1 MPLLTV
7 DAVTYEIGDRTLLR
21 EASLVLE
28 PGERVC
34 LIGRNGA
41 GKTTLLR
48 LIAGDEKPDAGHIR
62 HKVGLRICQLS
73 QVLPEAGDATV
84 RDHVAAGLQPLQEL
98 VDAYHRLIAEN
109 LDAAG
114 LLELEKLQHRIDA
127 ESGWDLEQRVESL
140 MLEMGLPA
148 DQKMEALSGG
158 WRRRV
163 ALART
168 LVFRPEL
175 LLLDEPTNH
184 LDLDTIEW
192 LEERV
197 RAFSGCLLFVTHDR
211 MLLERIAT
219 RIVELDRATLTSWPG
234 DYQSFLRRKEAALE
248 TEERAEAL
256 FDKRLAEEEAWVRQG
271 IKARRTRN
279 EGRVRALEAM
289 RKAYAERV
297 EREGTARMGVE
308 RAGASG
314 RRVIELEN
322 VAHGYGGDRLFEG
335 LSLELL
341 RGDRLGLIGNNGVG
355 KTTLLRI
362 MLGELEPEAGTVKLG
377 TKLEI
382 AYFDQ
387 LRREL
392 VPDKTVAETVS
403 DGSEFVRVD
412 IKGGKGGRDRH
423 VIGYLRAFLFSP
435 KRAQSKVEALSG
447 GERNRLVLARLFAR
461 PSNLLVLDEPTNDL
475 DLETLDILERQLVD
489 YHGTLILVSHDRTF
503 LDNVV
508 TSTLVFEEGEEG
520 GVLQRYVGGYSDW
533 ARRGRALAVKEGPQR
548 ASRDEAKPK
557 PPRREPLRAATKLS
571 YKLKLELDDLP
582 GKIEVLEQQV
592 AALEERTAA
601 PDFYTQ
607 PFEEVEP
614 MLEQLEAAKMS
625 LERALERWMELEEQN
640 PAPDR
645 G

>member
-7 DAVTYEIGDRTLLR
+7 DAVTYEIGDHTLLR
-21 EASLVLE
+21 DASLVLE

-48 LIAGDEKPDAGHIR
+48 LIAGDETPDAGYIKR
-62 HKVGLRICQLS
+62 KAGLRISQLS

-84 RDHVAAGLQPLQEL
+84 RDHVARGLRPLQDL
-98 VDAYHRLIAEN
+98 VDAYHRLTADS

-114 LLELEKLQHRIDA
+114 LVELEKLQHRIDA

-148 DQKMEALSGG
+148 DQEMRALSGG

-163 ALART
+163 ALARA

-184 LDLDTIEW
+184 LDLGTIVW

-197 RAFSGCLLFVTHDR
+197 RAFAGCLLFVTHDR
-211 MLLERIAT
+211 TFLERLAT

-234 DYQSFLRRKEAALE
+234 DYQNFLRRKEAALAA
-248 TEERAEAL
+248 EERAEAL

-289 RKAYAERV
+289 RKAYAERAV
-297 EREGTARMGVE
+297 REGTARMHVE
-308 RAGASG
+308 RADASG
-314 RRVIELEN
+314 RRVIELDN
-322 VAHGYGGDRLFEG
+322 VSHGYGGDRLFED
-335 LSLELL
+335 LSLQLV

-362 MLGELEPEAGTVKLG
+362 MLGELEPDAGTVKLG

-403 DGSEFVRVD
+403 DGSELVRPA
-412 IKGGKGGRDRH
+412 GKAGKDRH
-423 VIGYLRAFLFSP
+423 VIGYLGAFLFSP
-435 KRAQSKVEALSG
+435 KRAQSKVGALSG

-475 DLETLDILERQLVD
+475 DLETLDVLEQQLTD
-489 YHGTLILVSHDRTF
+489 YQGTLILVSHDRTF

-508 TSTLVFEEGEEG
+508 TSTLVFEDG

-533 ARRGRALAVKEGPQR
+533 ARHDRALAVKEGPKR
-548 ASRDEAKPK
+548 ALRDASKPK
-557 PPRREPLRAATKLS
+557 PPRRDPARAVTKLS
-571 YKLKLELDDLP
+571 YKLKLELDALP
-582 GKIEVLEQQV
+582 KKIEALEQQV
-592 AALEERTAA
+592 AVLEARTSA
-601 PDFYTQ
+601 PEFYTQ
-607 PFEEVEP
+607 PFEQVAP
-614 MLEQLEAAKMS
+614 ILEQLEEARTS

-640 PAPDR
+640 PTPDR

>member
-7 DAVTYEIGDRTLLR
+7 DAVSYEIAGHTLLR

-28 PGERVC
+28 AGERVC

-48 LIAGDEKPDAGHIR
+48 LIAGDEKPDTGHIK
-62 HKVGLRICQLS
+62 HKAGLRISKLS
-73 QVLPEAGDATV
+73 QVLPEVGDATV

-98 VDAYHRLIAEN
+98 VDAYHRRTAES

-114 LLELEKLQHRIDA
+114 LRELEKLQHRIDA
-127 ESGWDLEQRVESL
+127 ESGWDLDQRVESL

-148 DQKMEALSGG
+148 DRKMAALSGG

-163 ALART
+163 ALARA

-197 RAFSGCLLFVTHDR
+197 RGFSGCLLFVTHDR
-211 MLLERIAT
+211 TLLERIAT

-234 DYQSFLRRKEAALE
+234 DYQNFLRRKEVAFE
-248 TEERAEAL
+248 SEERAEAL
-256 FDKRLAEEEAWVRQG
+256 FDKRLAEEEAWVRLG

-289 RKAYAERV
+289 RKAYAERA
-297 EREGTARMGVE
+297 EHEGTARMSVE
-308 RAGASG
+308 RAEASG
-314 RRVIELEN
+314 CRVIELDN
-322 VAHGYGGDRLFEG
+322 VAHGYEGDRLFEG

-403 DGSEFVRVD
+403 DGSEFVS
-412 IKGGKGGRDRH
+412 IAGKDRH
-423 VIGYLRAFLFSP
+423 VIGYLGAFLFSP
-435 KRAQSKVEALSG
+435 KRAQSKVGALSG

-475 DLETLDILERQLVD
+475 DLETLDILEQQLVD
-489 YHGTLILVSHDRTF
+489 YQGTLILVSHDRTF

-508 TSTLVFEEGEEG
+508 TSTLVFEHGEEG
-520 GVLQRYVGGYSDW
+520 GVLQHYVGGYSDW
-533 ARRGRALAVKEGPQR
+533 ARRGRALAVKEGPKR

-557 PPRREPLRAATKLS
+557 PPRREPPRAATKLS
-571 YKLKLELDDLP
+571 YKLKIELDALP
-582 GKIEVLEQQV
+582 EKIEALEHQV
-592 AALEERTAA
+592 AALEARTAA
-601 PDFYTQ
+601 PDFYRR
-607 PFEEVEP
+607 PFEQVAP
-614 MLEQLEAAKMS
+614 MLEQLEEAKTS

-640 PAPDR
+640 PAPER

>member
-1 MPLLTV
+1 MSIIPALMPLLTV
-7 DAVTYEIGDRTLLR
+7 DAVSYEIGDHLILR

-34 LIGRNGA
+34 LIGRNSA

-48 LIAGDEKPDAGHIR
+48 LIAGDEKPDAGQIKHR
-62 HKVGLRICQLS
+62 ADLRISQLA
-73 QVLPEAGDATV
+73 QTLPEAGDATV
-84 RDHVAAGLQPLQEL
+84 RDHVAAGLRPLQLLIDE
-98 VDAYHRLIAEN
+98 YQRLTTQN
-109 LDAAG
+109 LDAPG
-114 LLELEKLQHRIDA
+114 LRELEKLQHRIDA
-127 ESGWDLEQRVESL
+127 ESGWDLEKRVESL

-148 DQKMEALSGG
+148 DRKMSALSGG
-158 WRRRV
+158 WRRRA
-163 ALART
+163 ALARA
-168 LVFRPEL
+168 LVSRPEL

-197 RAFSGCLLFVTHDR
+197 RAFSGSLLFVTHDR
-211 MLLERIAT
+211 TLLERIAT

-234 DYQSFLRRKEAALE
+234 DYQNFLRRKEAALE
-248 TEERAEAL
+248 AEERAEAL
-256 FDKRLAEEEAWVRQG
+256 FDKRLSEEEAWVRQG

-289 RKAYAERV
+289 RKVHGERAQ
-297 EREGTARMGVE
+297 REGTARMRVE
-308 RAGASG
+308 RARSSG

-322 VAHGYGGDRLFEG
+322 VAHGYGEDRLFED

-341 RGDRLGLIGNNGVG
+341 RGGRLGLIGNNGVG

-377 TKLEI
+377 TKLEV

-403 DGSEFVRVD
+403 DGGEFVRSVTN
-412 IKGGKGGRDRH
+412 GGNDRH
-423 VIGYLRAFLFSP
+423 VIGYLGAFLFSP
-435 KRAQSKVEALSG
+435 KRTRSKVAALSG

-461 PSNLLVLDEPTNDL
+461 ASNLLVLDEPTNDL
-475 DLETLDILERQLVD
+475 DLETLEVLEQQLVD
-489 YHGTLILVSHDRTF
+489 YKGTLILVSHDRTF

-508 TSTLVFEEGEEG
+508 TSTLVFEEG
-520 GVLQRYVGGYSDW
+520 GVLQHYVGGYSDW
-533 ARRGRALAVKEGPQR
+533 ARQGRALAVKEGPTR
-548 ASRDEAKPK
+548 APHDDAKQK
-557 PPRREPLRAATKLS
+557 PRPEPPRAATKLS
-571 YKLKLELDDLP
+571 YKLKLELDALP
-582 GKIEVLEQQV
+582 KKIEALEQEV
-592 AALEERTAA
+592 AVLEERTGAS
-601 PDFYTQ
+601 DFYAQ

-614 MLEQLEAAKMS
+614 VLEELEAAKTS
-625 LERALERWMELEEQN
+625 LEQALERWMELEEQK

>member
-48 LIAGDEKPDAGHIR
+48 LIAGEEKTDAGHIK
-62 HKVGLRICQLS
+62 HKTGLRISQLS

-84 RDHVAAGLQPLQEL
+84 RDHVAAGLRPLQDL
-98 VDAYHRLIAEN
+98 VDAYHRCTAES
-109 LDAAG
+109 LDRAG
-114 LLELEKLQHRIDA
+114 LRELEKLQHRIDA
-127 ESGWDLEQRVESL
+127 ESGWDLEERVESL

-148 DQKMEALSGG
+148 DEKMKALSGG

-163 ALART
+163 ALARA

-197 RAFSGCLLFVTHDR
+197 KAFAGCVLFVTHDR
-211 MLLERIAT
+211 TLLERLAT
-219 RIVELDRATLTSWPG
+219 RIVDLDRMTLTSWPG
-234 DYQSFLRRKEAALE
+234 DYQNFLRRKEAALGA
-248 TEERAEAL
+248 EERAEAL

-289 RKAYAERV
+289 RKAYAERWQ
-297 EREGTARMGVE
+297 REGNARMHVE
-308 RAGASG
+308 RADASG
-314 RRVIELEN
+314 RRVIELKN
-322 VAHGYGGDRLFEG
+322 VAHGYAGERLFEK
-335 LSLELL
+335 LSLEIL
-341 RGDRLGLIGNNGVG
+341 RDDRLGLIGNNGVG

-392 VPDKTVAETVS
+392 VPDKTVAETVG
-403 DGSEFVRVD
+403 DGSEFVHID
-412 IKGGKGGRDRH
+412 GKDRH
-423 VIGYLRAFLFSP
+423 VIGYLGAFLFSP
-435 KRAQSKVEALSG
+435 KRTQSKVGALSG

-475 DLETLDILERQLVD
+475 DLETLDILERRIVD
-489 YHGTLILVSHDRTF
+489 YKGTLILVSHDRTF

-508 TSTLVFEEGEEG
+508 TSTLVFEQG
-520 GVLQRYVGGYSDW
+520 GVLQHYVGGYSDW
-533 ARRGRALAVKEGPQR
+533 ARRGRALAVKEGPQP
-548 ASRDEAKPK
+548 ASRDDAKPK
-557 PPRREPLRAATKLS
+557 PRREAPRAATKLS
-571 YKLKLELDDLP
+571 YKLKLELDAFP
-582 GKIEVLEQQV
+582 KKIETLEQQV

-601 PDFYTQ
+601 ADFYTQ
-607 PFEEVEP
+607 PFEQVAP
-614 MLEQLEAAKMS
+614 ILEQLEAAKAS